1 MNNAQKQ
8 WSMDIKSK
16 LISFSAILLSLFVFY
31 TSFFGAFETLIQRA
45 LFVFA
50 VTLMGIL
57 MFPSKWGKL
66 GNVLDLI
73 GLASVAV
80 TCIYVIVQFEQIM
93 GDLPMATQA
102 DKLMMLSTLVMLL
115 VLSKR
120 ISSSVFPAIVL
131 LSVLYALLGQY
142 IPGSFGHKGFDL
154 GYITEVLLL
163 SDKGFWGMLV
173 GVASTTLAAFVLFG
187 ALLLHTGAG
196 EAFFQLSSKIA
207 SRSQGGAAKVAT
219 LASAFF
225 GTISGSTVANVATT
239 GNFTIPLMK
248 RLGYPPAFAG
258 GVEAVA
264 STGGQLMPPI
274 MGTAA
279 FVMAELLGANY
290 WTIVVAATLPALAF
304 YVGIMVS
311 VHLASARLG
320 ITEKVDEIENAI
332 APIKLGFIDF
342 APIIC
347 GFGGILFGVLNGN
360 SIDFTACL
368 GMLGII
374 IAFVAVSLYKRHS
387 TGVIYQKLL
396 DALVDGGKGV
406 VTVGILLIAAQVFV
420 AMLNLTGLG
429 VAVSNFVLDIAA
441 GNTYVIIVVMALIC
455 LIAGMGLPTSAAYVL
470 VAAVFAP
477 ALISKNFDPTAVHLF
492 VLYFACLSVITPP
505 VCVGSFV
512 AATIAKCSWLELSGW
527 AMRLGAGCYF
537 IPFLFFSYP
546 GLLLNGNAF
555 DIVNGIMA
563 GLVISFAIPVLLIE
577 IPKKIDRAFVA
588 WLCALLAALTL
599 FETHM
604 YGSIAGVVLTVISFY
619 LILTRVP
626 KMNNSNTANQA
637 TT

>member
-1 MNNAQKQ
+1 MHKFTAP
-8 WSMDIKSK
+8 SA
-16 LISFSAILLSLFVFY
+16 LINRQILITVSAGLLSLFVFY
-31 TSFFGAFETLIQRA
+31 TSFFGSFETLVQRS
-45 LFVFA
+45 LFVSA
-50 VTLMGIL
+50 VTLLGIL

-66 GNVLDLI
+66 GLFLDLL
-73 GLASVAV
+73 GLGAV
-80 TCIYVIVQFEQIM
+80 ITTTIYVIVQFEAIM
-93 GDLPMATQA
+93 TDLPLASNV
-102 DKLMMLSTLVMLL
+102 DKLMMLSTLAMLL
-115 VLSKR
+115 VLARR
-120 ISSSVFPAIVL
+120 ISSAIFPIIVL
-131 LSVLYALLGQY
+131 SSVLYASFGDL

-196 EAFFQLSSKIA
+196 EAFFQLSSKLA

-290 WTIVVAATLPALAF
+290 WTIVVAATLPAIAF
-304 YVGIMVS
+304 YVGILVS
-311 VHLASARLG
+311 VHIASGRLG
-320 ITEKVDEIENAI
+320 ITESVEDIEQSV
-332 APIKLGFIDF
+332 APQKLGLLEFT
-342 APIIC
+342 PIIA
-347 GFGGILFGVLNGN
+347 GFAGIIFGVFNGN

-368 GMLGII
+368 GMIGII
-374 IAFVAVSLYKRHS
+374 GAFIVVSLFKRLS
-387 TGVIYQKLL
+387 FFDITKKLV
-396 DALVDGGKGV
+396 DALIDGGKGV

-429 VAVSNFVLDIAA
+429 VNVSNFVLNLA
-441 GNTYVIIVVMALIC
+441 GGNLYVVVTAMALIC
-455 LIAGMGLPTSAAYVL
+455 LVAGMGLPTSAAYVL

-477 ALISKNFDPTAVHLF
+477 ALISKEFDPLAVHLF

-512 AATIAKCSWLELSGW
+512 AAAIAKCSWLSLSGW

-537 IPFLFFSYP
+537 VPFLFFAYP
-546 GLLLNGNAF
+546 GLLLNGSAF
-555 DIVNGIMA
+555 DILNGIMA
-563 GLVISFAIPVLLIE
+563 ALVIAFAVPKLLIDL
-577 IPKKIDRAFVA
+577 PTGVDRSLLV
-588 WLCALLAALTL
+588 WLIALAAILTL
-599 FETHM
+599 FETHVW
-604 YGSIAGVVLTVISFY
+604 GSTAGVVLTFLAY
-619 LILTRVP
+619 YFTKRRGP
-626 KMNNSNTANQA
+626 TKSNLKA

>member
-1 MNNAQKQ
+1 M
-8 WSMDIKSK
+8 SK
-16 LISFSAILLSLFVFY
+16 FSAPNAMSSRQTLIAVSAGLLSLFVFY
-31 TSFFGAFETLIQRA
+31 TSFFGSFETLVQRS
-45 LFVFA
+45 LFVSA
-50 VTLMGIL
+50 VTLLGIL
-57 MFPSKWGKL
+57 MFPSKWGSSGL
-66 GNVLDLI
+66 FLDLF
-73 GLASVAV
+73 GLGAV
-80 TCIYVIVQFEQIM
+80 LTTTVYVIVQFDAIM
-93 GDLPMATQA
+93 TDLPLASSV
-102 DKLMMLSTLVMLL
+102 DKLMMLSTLAMILIL
-115 VLSKR
+115 ARR
-120 ISSSVFPAIVL
+120 ISSSIFPIIVL
-131 LSVLYALLGQY
+131 SSVLYAAFGYL

-196 EAFFQLSSKIA
+196 EAFFQLSSKLA

-279 FVMAELLGANY
+279 FVMAELLGVNY
-290 WTIVVAATLPALAF
+290 WTIVISATLPAIAF
-304 YVGIMVS
+304 YVGILVS
-311 VHLASARLG
+311 VHLASGRLN
-320 ITEKVDEIENAI
+320 ITEKVEDTEQSV
-332 APIKLGFIDF
+332 APQKLGLLDF
-342 APIIC
+342 TPIIA
-347 GFGGILFGVLNGN
+347 GFAGILFGVFNGN
-360 SIDFTACL
+360 SINFTACL
-368 GMLGII
+368 GMIGII
-374 IAFVAVSLYKRHS
+374 AAFIVASIIKRL
-387 TGVIYQKLL
+387 TFLAITKKLVE
-396 DALVDGGKGV
+396 ALVDGGKGV

-429 VAVSNFVLDIAA
+429 VSVSNFVLDIAG
-441 GNTYVIIVVMALIC
+441 GNLYIVVAVMALIC
-455 LIAGMGLPTSAAYVL
+455 LVAGMGLPTSAAYVL

-477 ALISKNFDPTAVHLF
+477 ALISKEFDPLAVHLF

-512 AATIAKCSWLELSGW
+512 AAAIAKCSWLNLSGW

-537 IPFLFFSYP
+537 VPFLFFAYP
-546 GLLLNGNAF
+546 GLLLNGSAF

-563 GLVISFAIPVLLIE
+563 GLVISFSVPKLLID
-577 IPKKIDRAFVA
+577 IPTGANRSLLVWFIA
-588 WLCALLAALTL
+588 LAAVLTL
-599 FETHM
+599 FETHVW
-604 YGSIAGVVLTVISFY
+604 GSTAGVLLTILAYY
-619 LILTRVP
+619 LTKLTSPLSSELKV
-626 KMNNSNTANQA
+626 ST
-637 TT
+637 